1 MGTNPTISSGSR
13 PHETPAHNETTREEL
28 EVGGDQIE
36 TPPNQELPDLVDDD
50 DIPPLPMAPQPRP
63 AQAQEPRDLTGL
75 LVPPLGHHI
84 VHVPPRPKNL
94 VQRTYMGWQEYFDD
108 LHNQSN
114 PNWGNNPIGPIVENS
129 SPGMSNDYLTPPE
142 GKAEAETSGAEAN
155 MEEVEDPLQD
165 ELNSPMEETEGYSID
180 PWPEVDQ
187 ALDEV
192 FNREYED

>member
-1 MGTNPTISSGSR
+1 
-13 PHETPAHNETTREEL
+13 
-28 EVGGDQIE
+28 
-36 TPPNQELPDLVDDD
+36 
-50 DIPPLPMAPQPRP
+50 
-63 AQAQEPRDLTGL
+63 
-75 LVPPLGHHI
+75 
-84 VHVPPRPKNL
+84 
-94 VQRTYMGWQEYFDD
+94 MGWQEYFDD

-165 ELNSPMEETEGYSID
+165 ELNSPVEETEGYSID